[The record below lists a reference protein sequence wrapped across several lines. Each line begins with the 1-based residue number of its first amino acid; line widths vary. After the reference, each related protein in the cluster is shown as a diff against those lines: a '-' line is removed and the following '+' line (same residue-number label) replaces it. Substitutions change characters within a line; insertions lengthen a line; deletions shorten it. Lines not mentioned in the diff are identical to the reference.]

1 MMCLAARSE
10 ASKYGSEVKSVEIY
24 YYFSVEEEEKK
35 IEGMLIMRRNC
46 TGEWNTMKAMTVLKK
61 QCLIKVKN
69 ISVFNDMP
77 SC

>member
-46 TGEWNTMKAMTVLKK
+46 TGE
-61 QCLIKVKN
+61 
-69 ISVFNDMP
+69 
-77 SC
+77 